1 MATTRDYTDYLNDQ
15 VDIAPA
21 NSQEELDAAELIES
35 LFAQHGLETQLQEF
49 ESPALAG
56 LSSNIYLVI
65 LFIGI
70 VLAGFIGTV
79 VSLVGLAITAL
90 AFVLILLSRRGTDA
104 LASIGPSARS
114 QNVIGIH
121 RATGPN
127 VIKGNRPI
135 VIIAH
140 YDTPRENFFNG
151 PQLAKWQP
159 LIKRLSWPLSIV
171 VVVMALLQLPPFI
184 PALVRHVF
192 WVLGVICA
200 LPLLLQGA
208 AAIYERFATCTT
220 GASDN
225 KASVAAMLGVLD
237 MVRPGP
243 DDAKE
248 WARNNPRGVRKK
260 LEEEIDYEEEEWDES
275 SEDFEEDYEG
285 EDIAQEYDGAYGD
298 EGAYGEQYGE
308 YEQEPEQ
315 DAAWEEEPS
324 DEQPAAAEAYED
336 DVDAAGEEEY
346 YGDVYYGGADTYDED
361 EPLAETDDG
370 YELEEPEGI
379 RRGAALLSSLQILPE
394 DCEIEYV
401 DLAPRAEVIAR
412 LEAEESGLY
421 EGEEGAAEG
430 GLGRARDMADGALST
445 LRTGAGGIW
454 ERIKQIFAELVER
467 FRRHEDE
474 AAGDVDED
482 DVEELAYGEE
492 WGLVPEDEDE
502 SWDDDTFS
510 DDGEYEPAEGI
521 EVEIVPEAEEAADD
535 FEDVDNDGDEYA
547 PAGAYDYE
555 PVAPAPLEPEA
566 VTEDSIPD
574 VVSAASVAPEEPV
587 ASVTAEASEANLG
600 STGKMRVPLVEDVP
614 SLHDFGFSVETA
626 PVDVARLLTMQLLT
640 MQLLTMQLLTMQLLT
655 MQLPMT

>member
-21 NSQEELDAAELIES
+21 NSQEELDSAELIES

-275 SEDFEEDYEG
+275 SEEFDEDYEG

-298 EGAYGEQYGE
+298 EEAYDEQYGD

-324 DEQPAAAEAYED
+324 DEQPAADEAYED
-336 DVDAAGEEEY
+336 DVD
-346 YGDVYYGGADTYDED
+346 
-361 EPLAETDDG
+361 
-370 YELEEPEGI
+370 
-379 RRGAALLSSLQILPE
+379 
-394 DCEIEYV
+394 
-401 DLAPRAEVIAR
+401 
-412 LEAEESGLY
+412 
-421 EGEEGAAEG
+421 
-430 GLGRARDMADGALST
+430 ST
-445 LRTGAGGIW
+445 LR
-454 ERIKQIFAELVER
+454 
-467 FRRHEDE
+467 
-474 AAGDVDED
+474 
-482 DVEELAYGEE
+482 
-492 WGLVPEDEDE
+492 
-502 SWDDDTFS
+502 
-510 DDGEYEPAEGI
+510 
-521 EVEIVPEAEEAADD
+521 
-535 FEDVDNDGDEYA
+535 
-547 PAGAYDYE
+547 
-555 PVAPAPLEPEA
+555 
-566 VTEDSIPD
+566 
-574 VVSAASVAPEEPV
+574 
-587 ASVTAEASEANLG
+587 
-600 STGKMRVPLVEDVP
+600 
-614 SLHDFGFSVETA
+614 
-626 PVDVARLLTMQLLT
+626 
-640 MQLLTMQLLTMQLLT
+640 
-655 MQLPMT
+655 